1 VGRVAARALT
11 AAIIVAALFAGV
23 MVFRRGAAADR
34 ADGHAPS
41 EWATVLSRKK
51 EWQEARSRS
60 SAEAKVRKQAW
71 VDALAEFSDR
81 HPGHARA
88 REAHELVVL
97 EYARELYARGD
108 YEAAARVYESLVA
121 RRPSDPFVRSE
132 LAAAVE
138 RQTVSGAELAQVSP
152 GMSRPDV
159 VRILGAPAPGWTR
172 RSEGA
177 EGWYYRRPDGGVCAV
192 FFEAD
197 RVFATDG
204 AATRP

>member
-1 VGRVAARALT
+1 VGRAAARTLTVALVVAAVFTL
-11 AAIIVAALFAGV
+11 AI
-23 MVFRRGAAADR
+23 VFRRGQASDGVDLHAA
-34 ADGHAPS
+34 S

-51 EWQEARSRS
+51 EWQEARSIS
-60 SAEAKVRKQAW
+60 SAETAERRQAW
-71 VDALAEFSDR
+71 VDALADFSDR
-81 HPGHARA
+81 HPGHERA
-88 REAHELVVL
+88 REVHETVVL

-138 RQTVSGAELAQVSP
+138 RQTVTGAELAQVTP

-172 RSEGA
+172 RSEGV

-192 FFEAD
+192 FFDSD

-204 AATRP
+204 ATTRP